1 MGLCRSIM
9 VTVVALLLGFVRP
22 SVQEDLSTLEESR
35 TPDISEFLATKDGKP
50 TIIFGISLSTNTQYP
65 CKVDVVSDTT
75 ETTTVFKRYM
85 PGTSSGPRTQVRMN
99 MRSVDLEGK
108 FQNSSWSGETRLDTV
123 VLTALPSK
131 RQRGAAKTGSTPYGE
146 ERILMESTNG
156 TCAVFRARSLS
167 GSDRG
172 SSLDFRVKMT
182 SFTQESQLNCW
193 TEIDQYL
200 RTSNLPYTPIT
211 SPQPAVT
218 SCLDHCTKHTTCKH
232 LIASDV

>member
-85 PGTSSGPRTQVRMN
+85 PGTSSTFQAPKGSCQDRIYTLWRREN
-99 MRSVDLEGK
+99 IDGK
-108 FQNSSWSGETRLDTV
+108 H
-123 VLTALPSK
+123 K
-131 RQRGAAKTGSTPYGE
+131 R
-146 ERILMESTNG
+146 
-156 TCAVFRARSLS
+156 
-167 GSDRG
+167 
-172 SSLDFRVKMT
+172 
-182 SFTQESQLNCW
+182 
-193 TEIDQYL
+193 YL
-200 RTSNLPYTPIT
+200 R
-211 SPQPAVT
+211 
-218 SCLDHCTKHTTCKH
+218 CLSSQK
-232 LIASDV
+232 SQW